1 MRSLLLVAAAGL
13 PTTAH
18 ADVTRCSTGN
28 APVAYSVSDIT
39 TQSGDT
45 GWFPGG
51 SPVQLRLTGEIVG
64 KTSVG
69 MDLGPTACWDSA
81 MALGA
86 PGIAKT
92 GTFDVEYGADLQLF
106 AQIHTSIF
114 GESIDWSGQIPIPYI
129 PTDLLL
135 AANTTFNP
143 VVLPDSKVASVSVS
157 DTTST
162 IPVISTSSLSDIIGI
177 SGISGGL
184 SVTVTGQMTSTYT
197 TDSISLGDATLT
209 SAAGSAAIEAPSA
222 GYGASLGVT
231 AGAIGN
237 VHYVPAL
244 VFAANFN
251 VSILGIKIV
260 NLQLSNIS
268 LPLDA
273 IDRPVTL
280 TGSPTQIGL
289 PHLDSVPQ
297 SLGFASGASQE
308 LTLHNSGGAPLM
320 LELASGDTSGTTA
333 DPVTIEPGSD
343 GIVDVTAADPTMLG
357 GNLVLSTNDPNHP
370 TISIA
375 LDAASA
381 GQTNPPAP
389 GSDGSDP
396 SDPTGSG
403 GGGCNAGGSSG
414 GAGLV
419 LLALGLVASRAR
431 RRR

>member
-1 MRSLLLVAAAGL
+1 
-13 PTTAH
+13 
-18 ADVTRCSTGN
+18 
-28 APVAYSVSDIT
+28 
-39 TQSGDT
+39 
-45 GWFPGG
+45 
-51 SPVQLRLTGEIVG
+51 
-64 KTSVG
+64 
-69 MDLGPTACWDSA
+69 
-81 MALGA
+81 
-86 PGIAKT
+86 
-92 GTFDVEYGADLQLF
+92 
-106 AQIHTSIF
+106 
-114 GESIDWSGQIPIPYI
+114 
-129 PTDLLL
+129 LL

-143 VVLPDSKVASVSVS
+143 VVLADSKVSSVSVS

-197 TDSISLGDATLT
+197 TDSISLGDATFT
-209 SAAGSAAIEAPSA
+209 SAAGSAAIDAPA
-222 GYGASLGVT
+222 GGYGTSLAVT
-231 AGAIGN
+231 AGAVGN

-251 VSILGIKIV
+251 VSIFGIKVV

-268 LPLDA
+268 LPLDQ

-289 PHLDSVPQ
+289 PHLDTIPQ

-308 LTLHNSGGAPLM
+308 LQLHNSGNAPLM
-320 LELASGDTSGTTA
+320 IELATGDTSGTTA

-357 GNLVLSTNDPNHP
+357 GSLVLSTNDPNHP

-381 GQTNPPAP
+381 GQTNPPAGS
-389 GSDGSDP
+389 GSDSGDAG
-396 SDPTGSG
+396 DPTGE

-414 GAGLV
+414 GGLA
-419 LLALGLVASRAR
+419 LLALGLIVAR